1 MTTTLRRPFSFRLN
15 PRSRQCALT
24 WGVFR
29 YRRKSSRRQWPRYSS
44 VPSGRLLGQ
53 LPDRQDPDLM
63 RRGGMPRTVTAG
75 MGETSEHESILKQK
89 FGAGDREAHQFVS
102 RKLRGGSQLALPK
115 MTTATAAKR
124 TRRFI
129 LHLIPGDP
137 APNRSSMPQRLPLVR
152 RGYRRKTGTTLRQP

>member
-1 MTTTLRRPFSFRLN
+1 
-15 PRSRQCALT
+15 
-24 WGVFR
+24 
-29 YRRKSSRRQWPRYSS
+29 
-44 VPSGRLLGQ
+44 
-53 LPDRQDPDLM
+53 
-63 RRGGMPRTVTAG
+63 MPRTVTAG

-129 LHLIPGDP
+129 LHLLWYVGE
-137 APNRSSMPQRLPLVR
+137 AA
-152 RGYRRKTGTTLRQP
+152 TTIAVLREALR